1 MVASLILNT
10 PWPIRHSLG
19 LFASSS
25 SSSSL
30 RRTTREHY
38 TTETQFIDIDE
49 ERLMHGVVLAHGRL
63 HSHGAFHEIGLGWF
77 LQPSTLI
84 KDLI

>member
-1 MVASLILNT
+1 MAASLILNT
-10 PWPIRHSLG
+10 HWPIRHSLG
-19 LFASSS
+19 LFV
-25 SSSSL
+25 SSL

-38 TTETQFIDIDE
+38 TTETQFIDIGE
-49 ERLMHGVVLAHGRL
+49 ERLMHGVVLAQEGL